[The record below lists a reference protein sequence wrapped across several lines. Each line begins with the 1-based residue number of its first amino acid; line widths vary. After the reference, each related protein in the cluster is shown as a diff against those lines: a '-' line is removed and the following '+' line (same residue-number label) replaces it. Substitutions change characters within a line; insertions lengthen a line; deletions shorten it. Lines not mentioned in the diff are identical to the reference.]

1 MWQKFHP
8 KDFFIS
14 PQKFGDFVTE
24 YLILSV
30 FQGSKFCQKNWHF
43 SEQKLA
49 NLYFSTVNSIKFEK
63 KFVESFAKIKE
74 MAKLREKSKEK
85 EKEKPDVKATCSYSG
100 KRNWALYTCASPFSS
115 LNGIGSYPYGTTCVP
130 SCTSLCRV
138 SKNWQKLIA
147 LNDGVNGDVWMKY
160 FVYLL

>member
-8 KDFFIS
+8 KDFFFS
-14 PQKFGDFVTE
+14 PQKFCDFVTRVPNPFCFSRVQ
-24 YLILSV
+24 ILP
-30 FQGSKFCQKNWHF
+30 KIWHF

-49 NLYFSTVNSIKFEK
+49 NLYFSTVKSTKFEK
-63 KFVESFAKIKE
+63 KFVESFAKVKE
-74 MAKLREKSKEK
+74 MAKLREKTKEK

-147 LNDGVNGDVWMKY
+147 VNDGVNGDVWMKY
-160 FVYLL
+160 IVYLL